1 MFHKELKIINKE
13 FSGVNAKEIIG
24 GIAQYH
30 RIQSSPGFRAA
41 AKFCHN
47 KVESYGVADVKTHT
61 YPAIGSNHYWGN
73 PVPKEWSIESSSLE
87 LVEPKKQA
95 KIISRFFVD
104 NCSVIQRSKATP
116 KEGIEAEVVI
126 LPRGLTEEEMKKHG
140 IKGKFILTDD
150 TDLTKLR
157 LLAVNKLG
165 AVGIIY
171 DLVSELPPFRTR
183 ANFPTAR
190 RYTSFWYGKNGGEGD
205 ALGFVL
211 SATEGNDLRK
221 LIENTEK
228 KNKKLKEKGKEGNE
242 KVVLRAK
249 VDAKFYDG
257 EMEVVD
263 FFIPGKEKGQE
274 VLAVAHLC
282 HPKPG
287 AVDNASGCGT
297 LIEVARSLEKLI
309 ADGTIEQPKRGIR
322 FLLMAEFTGTFCY
335 LATNE
340 KKIDQ
345 FVAGINLDMVGA
357 DQEVGGGRTLVLE
370 RTHNSNPSYVNDVL
384 SALLNEVSKEV
395 PNFLGS
401 EGYATFK
408 YANDQPF
415 SGGSD
420 HVVLGEP
427 GVGIGTPM
435 FIQWPDKYYHTGEDS
450 LEKVCPKILQL
461 VGSMTAAYCYFI
473 ANAENADILWMA
485 QEVFAK
491 GKERLSS
498 FSRQLVNNFSKQAQ
512 EKDYKKLN
520 ATLKRID
527 PLFNF
532 RQDIE
537 LQALESILKLN
548 NSNDKSLDE
557 FIVDL
562 KKEISDFSENEIQHT
577 TKTIEKI
584 AKNLGVKK
592 ETIEKKEKSELDL
605 MGEKII
611 PKRVYRGMVTGLS
624 MNDLTDEDSKELKA
638 INDEFPGLRAVI
650 SSSLFWIDGK
660 RTISEIAALV
670 NNDLGK
676 TSIAYLVKTFQ
687 FYEKHKLLKI
697 DEKK

>member
-1 MFHKELKIINKE
+1 MFHKELKTISKE

-24 GIAQYH
+24 GIAKYH

-41 AKFCHN
+41 AKFCHE
-47 KVESYGVADVKTHT
+47 KVESYGISVVKTHT
-61 YPAIGSNHYWGN
+61 YPAKGSNHYWGN
-73 PVPKEWSIESSSLE
+73 PVPKEWSIKSASLD
-87 LVEPKKQA
+87 LIEPTSQA
-95 KIISRFFVD
+95 KTISRFFVD

-116 KEGIEAEVVI
+116 KEGIEAEVII
-126 LPRGLTEEEMKKHG
+126 LPKGLTKEDMQKYNL
-140 IKGKFILTDD
+140 KGKFILTDD
-150 TDLTKLR
+150 PDLRKLR
-157 LLAVNKLG
+157 LLAVNKFG

-190 RYTSFWYGKNGGEGD
+190 RYTSFWYGTKGNEGD

-228 KNKKLKEKGKEGNE
+228 KNKKQKEKGKEGKE
-242 KVVLRAK
+242 KVILRAK
-249 VDAKFYDG
+249 VDAEFYEG

-274 VLAVAHLC
+274 ILAVAHLC

-297 LIEVARSLEKLI
+297 LIEVARTLEKLI
-309 ADGTIEQPKRGIR
+309 AEGTLKQPKRGIR
-322 FLLMAEFTGTFCY
+322 FLLMAEFTGTYCY

-340 KKIDQ
+340 RKINQ

-357 DQEVGGGRTLVLE
+357 DQEIGGGRTLVLE
-370 RTHNSNPSYVNDVL
+370 RTHNANPSYVNDVL

-401 EGYATFK
+401 EGYASFK
-408 YANDQPF
+408 YATDQPF

-450 LEKVCPKILQL
+450 LEKVSPKILQL

-473 ANAENADILWMA
+473 ANAENADILWMG
-485 QEVFAK
+485 QEVFTK

-498 FSRQLVNNFSKQAQ
+498 FARHLVNDFSKKAQ
-512 EKDYKKLN
+512 QKDNNVLN
-520 ATLKRID
+520 STLKRIK
-527 PLFNF
+527 PLFDF
-532 RQDIE
+532 RRNIE

-548 NSNDKSLDE
+548 ITNDEMLNE
-557 FIVDL
+557 FIAVL
-562 KKEISDFSENEIQHT
+562 KKEISEFSDNEIKLT
-577 TKTIEKI
+577 TSTIEKI
-584 AKNLGVKK
+584 AKTLGL
-592 ETIEKKEKSELDL
+592 EKQPEEEKEKTELDL
-605 MGEKII
+605 EGEKII
-611 PKRVYRGMVTGLS
+611 PKHIYRTMVTGLS
-624 MNDLTDEDSKELKA
+624 LNDLTIEDSKELNA
-638 INDEFPGLRAVI
+638 INEEYQKLRAVAT
-650 SSSLFWIDGK
+650 SSFFWIDGK
-660 RTISEIAALV
+660 RTISEIAELV
-670 NNDLGK
+670 KNDLGK
-676 TSIAYLVKTFQ
+676 TSIAYLIKLYK
-687 FYEKHKLLKI
+687 FYEKHKLLKLK
-697 DEKK
+697 EKK

>member
-1 MFHKELKIINKE
+1 
-13 FSGVNAKEIIG
+13 
-24 GIAQYH
+24 
-30 RIQSSPGFRAA
+30 
-41 AKFCHN
+41 
-47 KVESYGVADVKTHT
+47 
-61 YPAIGSNHYWGN
+61 
-73 PVPKEWSIESSSLE
+73 
-87 LVEPKKQA
+87 
-95 KIISRFFVD
+95 VD
-104 NCSVIQRSKATP
+104 HCSVIQRSKTTP
-116 KEGIEAEVVI
+116 KDGIEAEVVI
-126 LPRGLTEEEMKKHG
+126 LPQGLTEEEMKKHD

-150 TDLTKLR
+150 PDLTKLR

-171 DLVSELPPFRTR
+171 DLVSELPPYRTR

-190 RYTSFWYGKNGGEGD
+190 RYTSFWYGKNGGESD

-287 AVDNASGCGT
+287 AVDNGSGCGT
-297 LIEVARSLEKLI
+297 LIEVARTLEKLI
-309 ADGTIEQPKRGIR
+309 AEGTLEQPKRGIR

-450 LEKVCPKILQL
+450 IEKVCPKMLQL

-473 ANAENADILWMA
+473 ANAEKADILWMA
-485 QEVFAK
+485 QEVFTK
-491 GKERLSS
+491 GKERLSAYA
-498 FSRQLVNNFSKQAQ
+498 RKMVNDFSKKAQ
-512 EKDYKKLN
+512 QKDYKHLS
-520 ATLKRID
+520 ATLKRIL

-532 RQDIE
+532 RRDIE
-537 LQALESILKLN
+537 LQALDSIMKLN
-548 NSNDKSLDE
+548 ITNEEMLKEYLSE
-557 FIVDL
+557 L
-562 KKEISDFSENEIQHT
+562 KKEITVFTENEIKLT
-577 TKTIEKI
+577 TKAIEEI
-584 AKNLGVKK
+584 AKTLGVKK
-592 ETIEKKEKSELDL
+592 EKEEEKEKTELDL
-605 MGEKII
+605 LGEKLI
-611 PKRVYRGMVTGLS
+611 PIRIYRGMVTGLS
-624 MNDLTDEDSKELKA
+624 LNDLTSEDAKEQQA
-638 INDEFPGLRAVI
+638 INEEYLGMRVVLMSA
-650 SSSLFWIDGK
+650 LFWIDGK
-660 RTISEIAALV
+660 RTISEIAELV
-670 NNDLGK
+670 KNDLGK
-676 TSIAYLVKTFQ
+676 TSVAYLVKMFK
-687 FYEKHKLLKI
+687 FYEKHKLLKL